1 MSTKKNKPVRIVDS
15 KRQYDSVFFATE
27 LYDYPIGELTPVE
40 IMLLLVLVHELRDK
54 GTEIVTIGMRKMA
67 VCAHLR
73 GKTNQ
78 EIAAMIEGF
87 SEKMDG
93 WGIFK
98 LIKWDAN
105 SRVLSVQ
112 VKKPKSGLF
121 NRIDGTTHPYTKMS
135 IKQISSIKGVY
146 ARRLAIFLAR
156 YSDTGRW
163 EVSQEKFR
171 EALGI
176 EDGYT
181 SEQIS
186 QKVINRAL
194 PKLKEIYP
202 TLKCIR
208 ISPYYDRRQ
217 VTGYKF
223 VYGSID
229 ENEPYT
235 SEYPDEYYD
244 SLDLDNRGED
254 SLDECREIQNAC
266 ASEDKGTDRDD
277 ISDDYGAIPGMTTYN
292 DYCDSPPDD
301 YPEEYWSNLDIGS
314 LGEYEEVILD
324 DEVLIESREIV
335 SVSPADEEEYWRERN
350 DEYGVYVTVPY

>member
-1 MSTKKNKPVRIVDS
+1 MSKTKPVRIVDS
-15 KRQYDSVFFATE
+15 KRQYDAVFFATE
-27 LYDYPIGELTPVE
+27 LYEYPLGELTPVE

-54 GTEIVTIGMRKMA
+54 GTEIVTIEMRKMV

-73 GKTNQ
+73 GKTNR
-78 EIAAMIEGF
+78 EMAAMIERF
-87 SEKMDG
+87 SVKMDG

-98 LIKWDAN
+98 IIKWDAN
-105 SRVLSVQ
+105 SMALSVQ
-112 VKKPKSGLF
+112 VKKTKTELF

-135 IKQISSIKGVY
+135 IKQISSIRGVY

-171 EALGI
+171 KALGI

-208 ISPYYDRRQ
+208 ISPYYDKRQ

-235 SEYPDEYYD
+235 NEYPDEYYESID
-244 SLDLDNRGED
+244 ADNRGED
-254 SLDECREIQNAC
+254 SRNECYESQYAC
-266 ASEDKGTDRDD
+266 ADEDKESDRDD
-277 ISDDYGAIPGMTTYN
+277 MSDDYGAMPDMTTYN

-301 YPEEYWSNLDIGS
+301 YPEEYWSNLDMGS
-314 LGEYEEVILD
+314 FVESEEVILD

-335 SVSPADEEEYWRERN
+335 SVSPADEEEFWRERN
-350 DEYGVYVTVPY
+350 DEYGMYVTVPY